1 MTNRSIYRTADACA
15 LAGIDNKRFNE
26 AVAKKFY
33 PCTPAATR
41 GSARKFTEDDVVA
54 LFVYAQLV
62 GQGILQRLAGQVAC
76 QVRSKIEEDPEADEV
91 RILKFEE
98 HGKQRLD
105 PKHGNHE
112 ADYSA
117 HIHWVF
123 DVGGI
128 REYIRASSDAAQAD
142 NNQ

>member
-1 MTNRSIYRTADACA
+1 MTTSSIYRAAAACA

-26 AVAKKFY
+26 AVSKEFY
-33 PCTPAATR
+33 PCAPAARR

-54 LFVYAQLV
+54 LFVYARMLEQEMP
-62 GQGILQRLAGQVAC
+62 QRLAGQIAC

-91 RILKFEE
+91 RVQKFDEK
-98 HGKQRLD
+98 GKEG
-105 PKHGNHE
+105 PAE
-112 ADYSA
+112 YSM

-128 REYIRASSDAAQAD
+128 RKYFRASSDAAQT
-142 NNQ
+142 NKVK